1 MEEQIKE
8 ELEKVYRCIEIE
20 VNFIDFGN
28 YEIIIKDDKKDE
40 IDSFMYKYNVNYTL
54 ELNVSIII
62 DTIDKIILK
71 LFKKE
76 M

>member
-8 ELEKVYRCIEIE
+8 ELEKVYRYIEIE

-54 ELNVSIII
+54 EFNVSIII